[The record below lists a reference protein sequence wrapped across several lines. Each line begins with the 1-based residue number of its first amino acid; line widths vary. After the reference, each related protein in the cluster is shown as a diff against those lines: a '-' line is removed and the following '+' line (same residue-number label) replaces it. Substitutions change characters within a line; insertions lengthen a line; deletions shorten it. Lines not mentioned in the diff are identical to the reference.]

1 MPEGGSIF
9 TGVVMPITPSQ
20 FQEMVLRVEKNRGQE
35 TKSETEISGIGESC
49 ETDLH
54 KRIIWWCDS
63 QFPFVPHIHARTDK
77 RSTIEVGC
85 PDFAVFYKSQC
96 LLIECK
102 SAKGKMSIEQL
113 AWMRQVNEQGFMVHV
128 VRDFKS
134 FLKLIESVK

>member
-9 TGVVMPITPSQ
+9 VGVAMPITPSQ

-35 TKSETEISGIGESC
+35 EKSPIEISGSGDEH

-54 KRIIWWCDS
+54 RRIVWWCDS
-63 QFPFVPHIHARTDK
+63 QFPFVPYIHARTDK
-77 RSTIEVGC
+77 RSTIAVGC
-85 PDFAVFYKSQC
+85 VDFALFYKSKC

>member
-35 TKSETEISGIGESC
+35 ARPETEISGIGESR

-54 KRIIWWCDS
+54 KRIVWWCDS
-63 QFPFVPHIHARTDK
+63 QFPFVPHIHSRTDK
-77 RSTIEVGC
+77 RSTIAVGC
-85 PDFAVFYKSQC
+85 ADFALFYKSQC

-102 SAKGKMSIEQL
+102 SAKGKLSIEQL